1 MVVLFFGG
9 STIDPITAPKS
20 NNRKV
25 GANSIRMSTHADA
38 LGRRALV
45 IAFIINLIMM
55 AVDLWYGLMMNS
67 ASLLGDAANNSG
79 DVFILGSSILV
90 LSSTNEVKNR
100 LALFKGIIMTVFGL
114 WAFYHVYLGLI
125 GESVL
130 SGDIISIVGVMSL
143 AGNTSVAFMMYK
155 HQHKDINFMSA
166 FICCRNDAIASAG
179 IILAGLLVMFTG
191 SFWPD
196 VIIGTMIAIIVCH
209 GGIKIIRLSLDP
221 TTPAKDDCCSTGDDC
236 C

>member
-1 MVVLFFGG
+1 M
-9 STIDPITAPKS
+9 SIQTDT
-20 NNRKV
+20 V
-25 GANSIRMSTHADA
+25 GRNV
-38 LGRRALV
+38 LV
-45 IAFIINLIMM
+45 IAFIINLIMIT
-55 AVDLWYGLMMNS
+55 ADLTYGLMMNS
-67 ASLLGDAANNSG
+67 ASLLSDAANNAG
-79 DVFILGSSILV
+79 DVFILGSSLFV
-90 LSSTNEVKNR
+90 LSSTTVVKHK
-100 LALFKGIIMTVFGL
+100 LALLKGIIMTAFGL
-114 WAFYHVYLGLI
+114 WAFYYVYLGIIGMSQLTGGIISFVGLLSLI
-125 GESVL
+125 GN
-130 SGDIISIVGVMSL
+130 
-143 AGNTSVAFMMYK
+143 ATVAFMMYK

-166 FICCRNDAIASAG
+166 FICCSNDAIASAG

>member
-1 MVVLFFGG
+1 
-9 STIDPITAPKS
+9 
-20 NNRKV
+20 
-25 GANSIRMSTHADA
+25 MSTHADL
-38 LGRRALV
+38 LGRRALG
-45 IAFIINLIMM
+45 IAFIINLVMM

-90 LSSTNEVKNR
+90 LSSTTEVKNR

-114 WAFYHVYLGLI
+114 WAFYHVYLGLM
-125 GESVL
+125 GESDL
-130 SGDIISIVGVMSL
+130 TGGIISLIGVMSL
-143 AGNTSVAFMMYK
+143 AGNSSVAFMMYK
-155 HQHKDINFMSA
+155 HQHKDINFLSA

-196 VIIGTMIAIIVCH
+196 VIIGTAIALIVCH

-221 TTPAKDDCCSTGDDC
+221 TTPVKDDCCAEDDC